1 MLAMVKATHPDID
14 LPSGF
19 GKKWTDT
26 EEQQLLN
33 ELEIQMDLE
42 TIAQNHNRTAGGIRS
57 RINGIMYQMYTDGKP
72 INEIMKQLNKTEEEC
87 NAIISHQTTKDKNK
101 QQRSEMK
108 KMKKTEQSGSLLPS
122 EADHSTEVDVIKTEL
137 TSVKTDLTSVK
148 TELVSVKT
156 DLTSVKKELTI
167 IKTEVRSLTKMMKHL
182 TMILESI
189 YDIETPP

>member
-1 MLAMVKATHPDID
+1 MLKMVQASHPDID

-19 GKKWTDT
+19 GKKWTDI

-42 TIAQNHNRTAGGIRS
+42 AIAQNHNRTAGGIQS
-57 RINGIMYQMYTDGKP
+57 RINGIIYQMYIDGKP
-72 INEIMKQLNKTEEEC
+72 INDIMKQLNKTEEEC

-101 QQRSEMK
+101 QRRY
-108 KMKKTEQSGSLLPS
+108 KMKKTEQSESLLPS
-122 EADHSTEVDVIKTEL
+122 EVDHGMTELTSVKTEL
-137 TSVKTDLTSVK
+137 TSVKTELTSVK
-148 TELVSVKT
+148 TELASVKT
-156 DLTSVKKELTI
+156 DLTI